1 MLTAL
6 HRTARSRNTMSFEEI
21 VMKLDA
27 VILRVGLR
35 GVVAAIAA
43 CLMLGA
49 GAAVG
54 QEWPAKPVRIV
65 HGFTS
70 GGPVDIIAR
79 LIGAYFSENLGQQAI
94 VEGKVGAGGTVGANY
109 VAISEPDGYTL
120 FLMASGHSTAP
131 GLYKSLPYD
140 AAEDFTMISMLA
152 NSPFAI
158 ITSPGS
164 PHATL
169 QDLVRNARAEPGKIA
184 YATGGV
190 GSGMHLV
197 AVILQARTG
206 IELNHI
212 PYKGGNALNLALISG
227 EVPVLFTS
235 VAGITPFIESGKMRL
250 LAVTSKQRYAPLPN
264 VPTVAET
271 LLPDFDVRAWYA
283 LAGPKR
289 LPATIVS
296 KLNAAV
302 HAALNRRDFADK
314 LLLLGAQPW
323 PTSPREAQEFLA
335 SEVARWTK
343 LILDEKIQVVN

>member
-1 MLTAL
+1 MKSKFAAL
-6 HRTARSRNTMSFEEI
+6 RI
-21 VMKLDA
+21 
-27 VILRVGLR
+27 GLR
-35 GVVAAIAA
+35 GLVAAIAA
-43 CLMLGA
+43 VLVLGA
-49 GAAVG
+49 GAALG
-54 QEWPAKPVRIV
+54 QEWPTKPVRII

-79 LIGAYFSENLGQQAI
+79 LIAAYFSENLGQQAI
-94 VEGKVGAGGTVGANY
+94 VEGKPGAGGTVGANY
-109 VAISEPDGYTL
+109 VAKSEPDGYTL
-120 FLMASGHSTAP
+120 FLMPSGHSTAP
-131 GLYKSLPYD
+131 GLYKSLPYNT
-140 AAEDFTMISMLA
+140 AEDFTMISMLA

-158 ITSPGS
+158 ITSPDS
-164 PHATL
+164 PYATL
-169 QDLVRNARAEPGKIA
+169 RDLVRSARAEPGKIA
-184 YATGGV
+184 YTTGGV

-206 IELNHI
+206 IQLNHI
-212 PYKGGNALNLALISG
+212 PYKGGNAINLALISG

-271 LLPDFDVRAWYA
+271 LIPDFDVRAWYA
-283 LAGPKR
+283 LAGPKK
-289 LPATIVS
+289 LPAAVVS

-323 PTSPREAQEFLA
+323 PTSPRDAQEFLA

-343 LILDEKIQVVN
+343 LILDEKIQIVN